1 MCPTLKHRVGWM
13 LLSNFTYILGKPLR
27 TPDAFRHQI
36 EDSQQQKKK
45 KKKKVKFVER
55 NAWSQELDIS
65 LEECEQTL
73 AKCLLQVSHNP
84 KPFKGTAAR

>member
-45 KKKKVKFVER
+45 KEKESKVCRKECMITGIGYLSWGMWT
-55 NAWSQELDIS
+55 NISQV
-65 LEECEQTL
+65 L
-73 AKCLLQVSHNP
+73 AASQSQSK
-84 KPFKGTAAR
+84 AI

>member
-1 MCPTLKHRVGWM
+1 M

-45 KKKKVKFVER
+45 KEKESKVCRK
-55 NAWSQELDIS
+55 
-65 LEECEQTL
+65 ECMITGIGYL
-73 AKCLLQVSHNP
+73 S
-84 KPFKGTAAR
+84 